1 MHPFPMRLGAICLA
15 STLALAP
22 TTSDAIAPALLLVIK
37 QIAKQT
43 ATSMIKDAMLST
55 LSGMG
60 CKGIALSNALS
71 AMDLRGGGLPRL
83 PAGMTMP
90 NMPNMPNMPPGMAMP
105 NMPNLPPGMAMPN
118 MPNLPPGMVMPNMPG
133 MTGMPGVAGL
143 PGGMPAEMAA
153 KMQQMMPGVGALPP
167 TGIDPD
173 MMARVQQAMSQPLS
187 PPETLATIDELFELG
202 FMPKAIQ
209 GEFKECMVL
218 VPSTIAPLGM
228 AMGMLK
234 PMIPQLRQAR
244 EQMHALSP
252 AEQDEAVAALV
263 LELRPL
269 PADQRATMLEHLDSG
284 FFPKRMADG
293 IRAQLQAK

>member
-1 MHPFPMRLGAICLA
+1 MHPFPTRLGALCLA

-22 TTSDAIAPALLLVIK
+22 TTSDAIAPALLLMIK

-43 ATSMIKDAMLST
+43 ATSMVKDAMLSN
-55 LSGMG
+55 LRGMG
-60 CKGIALSNALS
+60 CKGIALSNAIT
-71 AMDLRGGGLPRL
+71 AMDLRGGGLPRM

-90 NMPNMPNMPPGMAMP
+90 NMPPGMTMP

-118 MPNLPPGMVMPNMPG
+118 MPG
-133 MTGMPGVAGL
+133 MTGMPGGAAMPTMPGMPGAAGM
-143 PGGMPAEMAA
+143 PGGMPAEMEA
-153 KMQQMMPGVGALPP
+153 KMQRLLPGVGELPP
-167 TGIDPD
+167 GAGIDPA

-218 VPSTIAPLGM
+218 LPQTVQPLGM

-252 AEQDEAVAALV
+252 AEQDEAAAALV

-269 PADQRATMLEHLDSG
+269 PADQRATMLEHLNSG

-293 IRAQLQAK
+293 IRAQLQAR